1 MPHRNPW
8 DSYRRIAT
16 QTAPP
21 GQLILMLYDG
31 AIRALEQALGGF
43 GSDDPATAN
52 AAIHNGVQK
61 AVEIV
66 RELNCSLNM
75 EQGGECAA
83 TLRRLYDYFERRL
96 FESNLRKDR
105 TGIEEVLRHLQTL
118 RDAWA
123 TMLTQWASGT
133 AAHSAR
139 PAWQPAHAAT

>member
-1 MPHRNPW
+1 MPPRNPW
-8 DSYRRIAT
+8 ESYRRIAT

-31 AIRALEQALGGF
+31 AIRSLEQALRGF

-52 AAIHNGVQK
+52 ATIHNGVQR

-66 RELNCSLNM
+66 RELNYSLNM
-75 EQGGECAA
+75 EKGGECAA

-96 FESNLRKDR
+96 FESNLRKER
-105 TGIEEVLRHLQTL
+105 TGIEEVLRHLNTL

-123 TMLTQWASGT
+123 TMLTNQTFAPAPDPLRPPAVAAAS
-133 AAHSAR
+133 
-139 PAWQPAHAAT
+139 P